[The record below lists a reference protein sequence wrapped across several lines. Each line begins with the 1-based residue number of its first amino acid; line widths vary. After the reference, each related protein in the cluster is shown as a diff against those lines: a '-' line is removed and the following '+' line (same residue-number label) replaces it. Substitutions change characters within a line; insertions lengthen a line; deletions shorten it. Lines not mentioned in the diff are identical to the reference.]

1 MSGINI
7 LRRLLLKDA
16 ALGSGQ
22 ASGIMSIGDNVRDL
36 AEKRLTSYAYV
47 GTETRCRYR

>member
-7 LRRLLLKDA
+7 LRRFLLKDA

-22 ASGIMSIGDNVRDL
+22 ASGIMSIGGDVRKV
-36 AEKRLTSYAYV
+36 AEKKLQ
-47 GTETRCRYR
+47 RYIDSAK

>member
-7 LRRLLLKDA
+7 LRRLLLKEA

-36 AEKRLTSYAYV
+36 AEKDLCPML
-47 GTETRCRYR
+47 CRHRRKV